1 MGFLLS
7 STADGEAV
15 EQYFWALLRAQQE
28 IDLEPHRY
36 TRHWAR
42 EMPGDLLNIVD
53 VRRFG
58 PGERIVPQP
67 YTKEMFE
74 RTQGWMQAWDLLD
87 PTSQPVPAYEATVLV

>member
-1 MGFLLS
+1 MPWPS
-7 STADGEAV
+7 SG
-15 EQYFWALLRAQQE
+15 
-28 IDLEPHRY
+28 
-36 TRHWAR
+36 TRQGRGGPSAR

-74 RTQGWMQAWDLLD
+74 RTQVWMQAWDLLD